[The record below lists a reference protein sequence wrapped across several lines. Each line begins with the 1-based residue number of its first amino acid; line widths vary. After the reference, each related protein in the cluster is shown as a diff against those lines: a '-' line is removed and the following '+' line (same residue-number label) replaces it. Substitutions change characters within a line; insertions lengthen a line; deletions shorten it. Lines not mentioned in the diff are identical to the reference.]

1 MKKYLILFL
10 IVSQFQLNGQTFTDC
25 SDNYHKEFNKIRLHQ
40 TLKQLDNKV
49 ADSLIFAIG
58 MNLDSCII
66 GKELPDYSLVGL
78 SGKTY
83 TNESLKGKVIVF
95 NFWSVKCGPCVMEI
109 PVLNRL
115 YLSYKDNPAFM
126 FISILFDDEEAL
138 EKFLERGLTKTR
150 IVYEVIP
157 NSKPVMKTTFKL
169 IKEFPTNLFVDKEGK
184 VFMKTNGGISDSKY
198 EQKLEARLRSVID
211 SELNKSASAR

>member
-1 MKKYLILFL
+1 MKKYFTLFL
-10 IVSQFQLNGQTFTDC
+10 VVIQFQIHGQTFTDC
-25 SDNYHKEFNKIRLHQ
+25 SDNYHKEFNKIELQR
-40 TLKQLDNKV
+40 TLEQLDNKV
-49 ADSLIFAIG
+49 ADSLKFAIG

-83 TNESLKGKVIVF
+83 TNESLKGKVVVF
-95 NFWSVKCGPCVMEI
+95 NFWSVNCGPCIMEI

-115 YLSYKDNPAFM
+115 YLSYKDNPNFT
-126 FISILFDDEEAL
+126 FISILLDKEEAL

-157 NSKPVMKTTFKL
+157 NSKAVMKSTFKL
-169 IKEFPTNLFVDKEGK
+169 IKAFPTNLFVDREGK
-184 VFMKTNGGISDSKY
+184 VFMKTIGGISDPKY
-198 EQKLEARLRSVID
+198 EQKLEGKLRSVID
-211 SELNKSASAR
+211 NELNKIASAR